1 MWNKWLQISTGIYW
15 RPIFNLLE
23 GRYEILLVNAQ
34 HMHAIPGHK
43 TDSKDSDRM
52 RPKMALLQQAL
63 QGHLEPHHRFLRRRD
78 PCPAR
83 FSEASCW
90 ATGAGSEK
98 APVAF

>member
-43 TDSKDSDRM
+43 TASK
-52 RPKMALLQQAL
+52 
-63 QGHLEPHHRFLRRRD
+63 
-78 PCPAR
+78 AR
-83 FSEASCW
+83 FTESEEESDN
-90 ATGAGSEK
+90 
-98 APVAF
+98 